1 MSPLTWLRRRDP
13 GLVALRRAARTALVM
28 PAVFAL
34 SEEVIGDPQV
44 ATFAAIGS
52 FAMLM
57 LVDFAGPIRARIQ
70 AEASLALAA
79 GALVCVGTLV
89 SRSPVLAAIAMV
101 LVGFWILFAGV
112 VSSVLAGATTSL
124 LLAFILPVSL
134 SAPVSEIPARLAGW
148 GLAATAAVLAVALAW
163 PSPVR
168 DPVRSAAI
176 AGCRALA
183 AKVRTQVAYALGEAS
198 AAQRDA
204 DVAQAD
210 AAIEALQSAF
220 LATPYRP
227 TGLSTS
233 ARAVVRL
240 VDELRWLSTI
250 TGQAVPRGRLDPATG
265 AVNTAAAMLL
275 ELGADLLDAPK
286 LGPDALHAA
295 ADELRSRL
303 AGLERS
309 VMLRLPSG
317 AVPDTLAAPLAEL
330 VSAVDASFRAQELS
344 FIALQVTSNIELAA
358 AADRRSWHE
367 RLLGR
372 PPAGGAGLV
381 STAGERARSHLR
393 RDSVWLQNSVRGAVG
408 LGLAVTVASA
418 LGVQHGFWVVLGALS
433 VLRSNALST
442 GESVLRALVGTAAGL
457 TVGAALVVLI
467 GTDRAVLWALLPPA
481 VLLAGLAPAVV
492 SFTAGQAAFT
502 LTLFILFN
510 ILGPQGWQIGLVR
523 IEDVALGSAVSAAVG
538 LLFWPRGAGGALYV
552 ALASA
557 YRDSA
562 NYLAGAVRFG
572 LGRCDAA
579 APAVPAPTDEAVRA
593 AAAARRLD
601 DALRT
606 FLSER
611 GAKPVPLAEVTSLVA
626 GVVAL
631 RLAGDAVLDLW
642 RGDAATGGDR
652 TAARRV
658 LMMSTEQMVRW
669 YGEFAESLV
678 ATRDVPE
685 PSPPDPLANR
695 RLLAAVTGDLHGA
708 DRRAIAVR
716 MIWSGDHLDAARRL
730 QALIAAPAGA
740 AVRALAPAGPRR
752 S

>member
-183 AKVRTQVAYALGEAS
+183 AKVRTQVAYAFGEAS

-240 VDELRWLSTI
+240 V
-250 TGQAVPRGRLDPATG
+250 
-265 AVNTAAAMLL
+265 
-275 ELGADLLDAPK
+275 
-286 LGPDALHAA
+286 
-295 ADELRSRL
+295 
-303 AGLERS
+303 
-309 VMLRLPSG
+309 
-317 AVPDTLAAPLAEL
+317 
-330 VSAVDASFRAQELS
+330 
-344 FIALQVTSNIELAA
+344 
-358 AADRRSWHE
+358 
-367 RLLGR
+367 
-372 PPAGGAGLV
+372 
-381 STAGERARSHLR
+381 
-393 RDSVWLQNSVRGAVG
+393 
-408 LGLAVTVASA
+408 
-418 LGVQHGFWVVLGALS
+418 
-433 VLRSNALST
+433 
-442 GESVLRALVGTAAGL
+442 
-457 TVGAALVVLI
+457 
-467 GTDRAVLWALLPPA
+467 
-481 VLLAGLAPAVV
+481 
-492 SFTAGQAAFT
+492 
-502 LTLFILFN
+502 
-510 ILGPQGWQIGLVR
+510 
-523 IEDVALGSAVSAAVG
+523 
-538 LLFWPRGAGGALYV
+538 
-552 ALASA
+552 
-557 YRDSA
+557 
-562 NYLAGAVRFG
+562 
-572 LGRCDAA
+572 
-579 APAVPAPTDEAVRA
+579 
-593 AAAARRLD
+593 
-601 DALRT
+601 
-606 FLSER
+606 
-611 GAKPVPLAEVTSLVA
+611 
-626 GVVAL
+626 
-631 RLAGDAVLDLW
+631 
-642 RGDAATGGDR
+642 
-652 TAARRV
+652 
-658 LMMSTEQMVRW
+658 
-669 YGEFAESLV
+669 
-678 ATRDVPE
+678 
-685 PSPPDPLANR
+685 
-695 RLLAAVTGDLHGA
+695 
-708 DRRAIAVR
+708 
-716 MIWSGDHLDAARRL
+716 
-730 QALIAAPAGA
+730 
-740 AVRALAPAGPRR
+740 
-752 S
+752 